1 MNPFCPNLSN
11 PQINSEFNE
20 LIDAFVDMFEGD
32 RNQAEKMA
40 YYLWNK
46 NEGYSV
52 DRAPNG
58 EPSKL
63 FQSHLEAL
71 NGDRGEAIRQTA
83 KSLIQGKSH
92 DNITVETE
100 PTRPQEIVEEPESAY
115 EDPIDELS
123 VYQDADEYVVTK
135 LADYM
140 SNHPNMSDADINIK
154 RREFINEYVQKK
166 QRQIMNDTALKIADA
181 FGLKQQKDGT
191 WTIEGKKDHLT
202 ELRLEFVKSLGG
214 DTEALIEWNSNSVSA
229 HHLIRIGVDKGDPT
243 TFNHEMA
250 HYYIRTFWKSKL
262 IQAALKMVSKPGMT
276 DAEREE
282 ALVEKM
288 VDISVENVYGT
299 VFDNDNFFHTFWNKF
314 ANMLYNI
321 FNIKTNTVRKQLMQN
336 VTKAFMLNEQLS
348 AIEDERVL
356 FDMAEQT
363 MYSKATAKFRSRKQK
378 KEAEP
383 TYRRTFERQDEQITE
398 SIIKHTEAKDKAYH
412 RRGGINETQII
423 KLQDAVYS
431 VRRSAKRIK
440 DAIAAH
446 RVDEAFHEKAEL
458 ILNYMD
464 RAVEEVADAVNAFNS
479 AVSNNYREFVYMRYP
494 NGTIVYT
501 PQGNHREKITFTHLV
516 NIKSDILSFH
526 ENLIGSIGKMLNDVA
541 ATKGFS
547 SDDIDRIRD
556 KYNTLKLSEQISRFR
571 STFDNA
577 LDKACIRDII
587 DYIDKNV
594 PLEDDMKQRLKI
606 NMLKWLKDQNDFGDV
621 SIYEQWVGLGS
632 HSKSPVI
639 RMMQD
644 IINDLLYERDVPVEE
659 RGKHINNLL
668 LKARKATTPGVIG
681 VSKYN
686 IKIGKFNLPTPWNI
700 QKLLMEKGRN
710 GLPTG
715 NFATEINKG
724 QYDLDKEDF
733 IAELL
738 YGKDGEHGIE
748 AKIKNFS
755 VNGTKPYKDF
765 ELVLDK
771 YNTPIFPEDDA
782 LNDIIKEYYTELE
795 KWRCENED
803 RQFTEKYY
811 LERVDMLSPMTLR
824 ELDHIQSRVSE
835 IYTACTVNGVVRTDL
850 LTGMQRSDLLA
861 LRQQRTELYS
871 FYNPDGTM
879 KAQDSREFKIAQELA
894 YWSMHIRD
902 KVKYKI
908 DYDKYNQALSLAR
921 DKAQF
926 EKDNTSLVINPKV
939 WEYYNR
945 VVNSANSRYDQ
956 TDPDVIQLNKLI
968 YMRNKLLNTV
978 KSGEQGFYD
987 MNQIFDSSTGNL
999 KKRDF
1004 WVSLHSLETSIY
1016 NLSKHLQNKYPS
1028 PNKQANKNGF
1038 KKVFFNIGTP
1048 VDPNG
1053 FWFGNTVPRWIN
1065 RVKAGVKRNTPSDVN
1080 LLYVGNTAN
1089 PLSIFSMLV
1098 PNFTIEKYVDGSGNI
1113 VEKRVQQNENG
1124 EKYDIYIKA
1133 PNSNFSVI
1141 DKDASDGEYV
1151 NKSFDNS
1158 DGKTYRPKKSK
1169 YENKDFAKITGNP
1182 ALKELY
1188 DELIKTMK
1196 ESWELIPFLGD
1207 YDYRLPQMRGRT
1219 GQILGRR
1226 SNVFKSIGYQF
1237 ASWWEINETDEWF
1250 NNDYQTRPDGSRM
1263 DFIPIRFI
1271 KRLDRPEYINSDV
1284 AGSVIQFFNMA
1295 KNYEVKSK
1303 VVPQFEAYLYE
1314 LSKNKADDH
1323 KSWSDV
1329 SQEGILQHMIDVQ
1342 MYGREQEV
1350 TVDSKKKDRH
1360 GSKRIAR
1367 WMKRVKQSRGWA
1379 QSSLLAFNF
1388 ASAIVSALDPMMSLT
1403 LDMLTGKYT
1412 NYKDFFYAVGVLVTD
1427 MPRAFASLGSVNTY
1441 SKANAAMQFF
1451 QLSKNNSATFR
1462 DLDRSQVMRFLSDGL
1477 PMKIF
1482 TVGDYTINCITMI
1495 STMNNY
1501 KLYEYKD
1508 STEQNPHMKFL
1519 KKDEFIQEAIADGRT
1534 EDEAYAMYNG
1544 FFSRATLWDAFEVR
1558 GGRFV
1563 VKDKYKDIV
1572 DDQVLKNVRK
1582 QAQSRSAIYNGVV
1595 PDNERTKLQT
1605 NVWTAFITMLRNFL
1619 IMGINERFKSQRDFQ
1634 VANFDQYGAL
1644 GLKIEDDELLAST
1657 AEEIAKTKKEQSH
1670 LKGGWNFSTRTI
1682 EDGVFT
1688 GFGDVIR
1695 SMYGRTKYALGY
1707 YARSQ
1712 QENYEAK
1719 QNIRQLSDFDKY
1731 AAKKVTLEIMSIA
1744 LLYILSLFA
1753 NQAADDDKNNYW
1765 KQLYALIQT
1774 RLPAER
1780 LTFYSPTLVSDLIT
1794 SPTSAVSA
1802 FRRFLLIMNLVSDLV
1817 GMSDYSITDD
1827 VQQGTYG
1834 GQKRWFK
1841 DMCGILSGYGAHNLF
1856 TNTNAKSLREKNKFY
1871 KKLLPIDLHN
1881 LDALLEMFGIDI
1893 MSDRSSGRKSNKF
1906 GSFSNSF
1913 GGGFKNSF

>member
-1 MNPFCPNLSN
+1 
-11 PQINSEFNE
+11 
-20 LIDAFVDMFEGD
+20 
-32 RNQAEKMA
+32 
-40 YYLWNK
+40 
-46 NEGYSV
+46 
-52 DRAPNG
+52 
-58 EPSKL
+58 
-63 FQSHLEAL
+63 
-71 NGDRGEAIRQTA
+71 
-83 KSLIQGKSH
+83 
-92 DNITVETE
+92 
-100 PTRPQEIVEEPESAY
+100 
-115 EDPIDELS
+115 
-123 VYQDADEYVVTK
+123 
-135 LADYM
+135 
-140 SNHPNMSDADINIK
+140 
-154 RREFINEYVQKK
+154 
-166 QRQIMNDTALKIADA
+166 
-181 FGLKQQKDGT
+181 
-191 WTIEGKKDHLT
+191 
-202 ELRLEFVKSLGG
+202 
-214 DTEALIEWNSNSVSA
+214 
-229 HHLIRIGVDKGDPT
+229 
-243 TFNHEMA
+243 MA

-282 ALVEKM
+282 ALVEKI

-299 VFDNDNFFHTFWNKF
+299 IFDNDNFFHTFWNKF

-423 KLQDAVYS
+423 KLQDAVYY
-431 VRRSAKRIK
+431 VRRSAQRIK

-668 LKARKATTPGVIG
+668 LKARKATTPGIIG

-755 VNGTKPYKDF
+755 VNGIKPYKDF

-824 ELDHIQSRVSE
+824 ELDHIQSQVSE

-908 DYDKYNQALSLAR
+908 DYDKYNQELSLAR

-987 MNQIFDSSTGNL
+987 MDQLFDSSTGNL

-1016 NLSKHLQNKYPS
+1016 NLSKHLQNRYPS
-1028 PNKQANKNGF
+1028 PNKQANKSGF

-1388 ASAIVSALDPMMSLT
+1388 ASAIVSALDPMISLT

-1482 TVGDYTINCITMI
+1482 TIGDYTINCITMI

-1501 KLYEYKD
+1501 KLYTYKD

-1519 KKDEFIQEAIADGRT
+1519 KKDEFIQEAINDGRT
-1534 EDEAYAMYNG
+1534 EDEAYEMYNRISVKLG
-1544 FFSRATLWDAFEVR
+1544 DGKVKFGIETLWDAFEVR

-1695 SMYGRTKYALGY
+1695 SMYGRIKYALGY

-1794 SPTSAVSA
+1794 SPTSAISA
-1802 FRRFLLIMNLVSDLV
+1802 FRRFLLIMNLASDLV
-1817 GMSDYSITDD
+1817 GMSDYKITDD

-1906 GSFSNSF
+1906 GGFSNSF